1 MRLYPRVATPG
12 QPNYFATGA
21 LSCTLRPRGCQ
32 LTLVHAPC
40 HSPCTCCPQRR
51 FPIGCNPPWAMLGRC
66 STLVDQCSMQFHC
79 SLPGAS
85 APRGPT
91 YSTVQEQQTGF
102 STWFDDQHAFYVC
115 MGDSL
120 QKKSCRILLEHLK
133 LNGHPIRSGFPPLK
147 FRDHNGKKNFN
158 SGILVCTI
166 DTDSGPAR
174 FYPYS
179 IITLPFVMHAIY
191 SHNSHSY
198 SYPYSYSY
206 SIKSITLLILNYHA
220 FIFIMH
226 TIHPHGSI
234 IIY

>member
-79 SLPGAS
+79 SLSGAS

-174 FYPYS
+174 SESVSIVQTSIRQGCHYS
-179 IITLPFVMHAIY
+179 FQNAQESCRRIFHYWLGA
-191 SHNSHSY
+191 
-198 SYPYSYSY
+198 
-206 SIKSITLLILNYHA
+206 LLNLVR
-220 FIFIMH
+220 
-226 TIHPHGSI
+226 
-234 IIY
+234 

>member
-1 MRLYPRVATPG
+1 MRLYPRVATPD

-79 SLPGAS
+79 SLSGAS

-147 FRDHNGKKNFN
+147 FRDHNGKKKFN

-174 FYPYS
+174 FTRSESVSIVQTSIRQGCHYS
-179 IITLPFVMHAIY
+179 FQNAQESCRRIFLYWLGA
-191 SHNSHSY
+191 
-198 SYPYSYSY
+198 
-206 SIKSITLLILNYHA
+206 LIRSL
-220 FIFIMH
+220 I
-226 TIHPHGSI
+226 
-234 IIY
+234 

>member
-79 SLPGAS
+79 SLSGAS

-174 FYPYS
+174 VQNLYRSYKLVSDKVVITAFKMHKKVAVGS
-179 IITLPFVMHAIY
+179 FIIGWVL
-191 SHNSHSY
+191 SY
-198 SYPYSYSY
+198 Y
-206 SIKSITLLILNYHA
+206 IQ
-220 FIFIMH
+220 
-226 TIHPHGSI
+226 
-234 IIY
+234 

>member
-79 SLPGAS
+79 SLSGAS

-91 YSTVQEQQTGF
+91 YSTVLEHHTGI
-102 STWFDDQHAFYVC
+102 SARCDDQHVSFVH
-115 MGDSL
+115 MGDS
-120 QKKSCRILLEHLK
+120 QQEKSCRISPEHLK
-133 LNGHPIRSGFPPLK
+133 LNRYPTCSGSPPLIPVTTTERNK
-147 FRDHNGKKNFN
+147 
-158 SGILVCTI
+158 
-166 DTDSGPAR
+166 
-174 FYPYS
+174 
-179 IITLPFVMHAIY
+179 ITRLE
-191 SHNSHSY
+191 
-198 SYPYSYSY
+198 
-206 SIKSITLLILNYHA
+206 
-220 FIFIMH
+220 
-226 TIHPHGSI
+226 PH
-234 IIY
+234 